1 MHRAVKAGSE
11 PQRRRVRTVAALP
24 IAVTLLAARAGAPAW
39 AAPLEPGSYRLEMS
53 FASSAALPLLGRVRS
68 ATVSTS
74 LAEIREHDGALE
86 QTHRVCDARFEGAV
100 PGTSVEMPPEF
111 VRALATPSYPVSLAE
126 EGSAWAYRADLG
138 VEAVGWREA
147 EGTPLPRNLDD
158 PAIFDWDGDGEPAA
172 TLRVRV
178 AGLPAGE
185 VYVVQ
190 RARSVLAGRVVSSGR
205 VEGGI
210 EIPLFEQAVVGARPG
225 FLRWSPDPTP
235 DPEHSRFVLERVA
248 AGTTC
253 ADLVPGG
260 SAR

>member
-1 MHRAVKAGSE
+1 MYSVMRVRGE
-11 PQRRRVRTVAALP
+11 PERRRTWTIAAL
-24 IAVTLLAARAGAPAW
+24 AMVTLRAGMAASAW
-39 AAPLEPGSYRLEMS
+39 AAPLEPGTYRLEMS
-53 FASSAALPLLGRVRS
+53 FASSAALPLLGRVHS

-74 LAEIREHDGALE
+74 LAEIRDHDGALE

-126 EGSAWAYRADLG
+126 DGSAWLYRADLG
-138 VEAVGWREA
+138 VEAVGWHAA
-147 EGTPLPRNLDD
+147 ERAPLPRNLDD

-185 VYVVQ
+185 VWVVQ
-190 RARSVLAGRVVSSGR
+190 RAHSVLAGRVLSSGR
-205 VEGGI
+205 VEGAI
-210 EIPLFEQAVVGARPG
+210 EILLLEQAVVGARPG
-225 FLRWSPDPTP
+225 FLRWSPDATP

-253 ADLVPGG
+253 SDLVSGG